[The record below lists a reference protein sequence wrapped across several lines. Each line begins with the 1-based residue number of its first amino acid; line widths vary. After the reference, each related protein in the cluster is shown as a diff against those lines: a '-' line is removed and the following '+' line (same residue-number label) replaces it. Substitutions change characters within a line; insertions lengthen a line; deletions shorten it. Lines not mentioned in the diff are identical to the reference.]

1 MILFHICTDKI
12 AVGKYK
18 VVIFISYGINSDKAD
33 FGSNITIIWPQL
45 EATLGQKNNR
55 SIQKSQ

>member
-1 MILFHICTDKI
+1 MSYTDKI

-18 VVIFISYGINSDKAD
+18 VGISISYGINSDIAD
-33 FGSNITIIWPQL
+33 FGSNITVIWPQL
-45 EATLGQKNNR
+45 GATLGQKNNR

>member
-1 MILFHICTDKI
+1 MSYTDKI

-18 VVIFISYGINSDKAD
+18 VGIFISYGINSDLVD

-55 SIQKSQ
+55 SIQNSL

>member
-1 MILFHICTDKI
+1 MSYTDKI

-18 VVIFISYGINSDKAD
+18 VGIFISYGINSDKAD

>member
-1 MILFHICTDKI
+1 MSYTDKI

-18 VVIFISYGINSDKAD
+18 VGVFISYDINTNSDKAD